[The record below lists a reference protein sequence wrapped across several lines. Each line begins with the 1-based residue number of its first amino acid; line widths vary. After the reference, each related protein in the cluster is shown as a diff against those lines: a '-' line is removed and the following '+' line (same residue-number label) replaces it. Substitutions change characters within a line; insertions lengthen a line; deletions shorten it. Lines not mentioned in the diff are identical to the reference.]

1 MHSLCIFEFEGFEYN
16 NIALHAYLVHIAHFF
31 IVKFSFFMT
40 CSFPHPTSLL
50 LFPQNSRFSFIEW
63 LNKIE
68 LIPKKL
74 VNKIEA
80 NWLISVSCLK
90 RAKWKWYQNLEVL
103 KVSFLYDFQE
113 LQNCYVGD
121 MMVNTIQKCDGSEF
135 CLKVWMSLK
144 VLCKWFGFEL
154 WCMVL
159 DHFRLVK

>member
-16 NIALHAYLVHIAHFF
+16 NIALHAYLVHMAHFF

-50 LFPQNSRFSFIEW
+50 LFPHNSRFSFIEW

-90 RAKWKWYQNLEVL
+90 LSKMKMIPEFGSFKSIFLIWFSRIAKLLCWRYDGEYNTKMWWFWVL
-103 KVSFLYDFQE
+103 FESLNE
-113 LQNCYVGD
+113 LKSV
-121 MMVNTIQKCDGSEF
+121 M
-135 CLKVWMSLK
+135 
-144 VLCKWFGFEL
+144 
-154 WCMVL
+154 
-159 DHFRLVK
+159 